1 VPLFVAGKVPYAGF
15 RKMTYAG
22 FRQTTSVCFALHG
35 AVTIRGFKKLLH
47 MESCLLM
54 VKMSFADDISQLHK
68 VLVANMSNDME
79 KTPSNTEGGW

>member
-1 VPLFVAGKVPYAGF
+1 
-15 RKMTYAG
+15 
-22 FRQTTSVCFALHG
+22 
-35 AVTIRGFKKLLH
+35 
-47 MESCLLM
+47 M